1 MFNSDDPILSK
12 TKVRKSSNSPS
23 SSQRFYESVSPS
35 HYPIKR
41 DETPLRKK
49 KIPAIGSKIIFAPQR
64 IIVRLRNS
72 NNFLGLARAHVKASR
87 PRGSRIFLSQGC
99 CSRSHVGGCFLGGRT
114 FPVRVLGEAAWR
126 GAASCA
132 ARQFRLESFQTS
144 SI

>member
-1 MFNSDDPILSK
+1 MFNSDDLILSE
-12 TKVRKSSNSPS
+12 TKVRKPSIVLATFLRIRLSEPLSNKTRRDASS
-23 SSQRFYESVSPS
+23 
-35 HYPIKR
+35 
-41 DETPLRKK
+41 RKK
-49 KIPAIGSKIIFAPQR
+49 TNPPATGSKIIFAPQR

>member
-1 MFNSDDPILSK
+1 MFNSDDLILSE
-12 TKVRKSSNSPS
+12 TKVRKPSIVLATFLRIRLSEPLSNKTRRDASS
-23 SSQRFYESVSPS
+23 
-35 HYPIKR
+35 
-41 DETPLRKK
+41 RKK
-49 KIPAIGSKIIFAPQR
+49 DPPAIGSKIIFAPQR

-72 NNFLGLARAHVKASR
+72 NDFLGLARAHVKASR

-114 FPVRVLGEAAWR
+114 FPVRVLGEATWR